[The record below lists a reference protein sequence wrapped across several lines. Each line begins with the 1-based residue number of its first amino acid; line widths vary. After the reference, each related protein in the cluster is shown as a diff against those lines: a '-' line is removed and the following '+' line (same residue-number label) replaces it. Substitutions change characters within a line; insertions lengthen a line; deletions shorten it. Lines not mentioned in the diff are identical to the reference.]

1 MARAD
6 AVGLFTSGGVSLT
19 AGAGCP
25 GSERSILVAVGGDL
39 EIRDAG
45 VCGVSIVGGDLLIEG
60 SGSFQG
66 LALLAGDLR
75 LRGGALFE
83 GMARVGGSVMLE
95 DSAILRI
102 SACPPARAL
111 SEPSPLLKPLVLP
124 GASRIPIF

>member
-1 MARAD
+1 MALAD
-6 AVGLFTSGGVSLT
+6 GAGLLTSGDASLT

-25 GSERSILVAVGGDL
+25 DSEEPSLVAVGGEL

-45 VCGVSIVGGDLLIEG
+45 VCGVLVVAGDLLVEG

-66 LALLAGDLR
+66 LALVAGDLR

-83 GMARVGGSVMLE
+83 GMARVGGSVTLE

-111 SEPSPLLKPLVLP
+111 SGASPLLKPLVLTE
-124 GASRIPIF
+124 ASRIPLF